1 MTAFIPGLYKQFP
14 QDRMLWKKCQT
25 KIKCTQ
31 NSTFM
36 LTTKAYKFMRLNK
49 KITKSRILQDT
60 VCHPKDGQRQ
70 KKNQHLSSVT
80 HHMHVTWYKY
90 SISYNTVWKESFI
103 NQPSNLTK
111 IPTAFPD
118 ISCLTHHFFKS
129 FHRQFTSSAQILLRC
144 SVYDPVEV
152 PVRPE
157 INISYRILR

>member
-1 MTAFIPGLYKQFP
+1 MTAFIPGLYKQFS
-14 QDRMLWKKCQT
+14 QGRKLWKKCQT
-25 KIKCTQ
+25 KIKWTQ

-36 LTTKAYKFMRLNK
+36 LTTKADKFMRLNK

-70 KKNQHLSSVT
+70 KKSTLVPCDPSHAC
-80 HHMHVTWYKY
+80 HMIK
-90 SISYNTVWKESFI
+90 IFYNTVWKESFI

-111 IPTAFPD
+111 ITTAFPD
-118 ISCLTHHFFKS
+118 ISCLMHHFLKS